1 VIQSQS
7 QPGKPVISPDTSRH
21 EYDEM
26 VSGSG
31 AIRPAW
37 HPLVGA
43 MHGMAKGAFAE
54 RVERVERQHEDIAV
68 AYSIQNE
75 PQAMASRRPFD
86 LLPMLLEHEAW
97 SRIEAGL
104 SQRARLYDRLIG
116 DIYGPRRLVAEGIL
130 PPALV
135 YGNPRFLRPCSFAPP
150 TGAPHVSIYA
160 ADLIRGPDGSW
171 RVLADRLQAPAG
183 IGVALQNRIILA
195 RTVPEL
201 FRAHQVQRIE
211 PFFDLW
217 RDALT
222 AAAPS
227 RNGAPRVVVLTPG
240 PFNAAYFEHVY
251 LARQLGAT
259 LVEGADLTMRDQ
271 RVYVKTLGHL
281 QPVDVI
287 LRFVEDDYC
296 DPLELRGTSVLG
308 VAGLLQAVRAGTVVV
323 VNALGTGVAET
334 PALRPFLPQLAQTL
348 LGEILTLPSVE
359 TAWLGAPGALDT
371 IDNRLSDDGS
381 GGAVIKPA
389 FATRRDEQAFVE
401 EFERRGRRALLEEV
415 RRQPA
420 LFIAETPPHPSVIP
434 VWTPDGLVP
443 RPMTLRIFLVQHEGR
458 YHAMPGGLTLVPHQ
472 SAGAVTT
479 LHQPPMS
486 KDTWVLTGE
495 DQPPAI
501 VVRSPPP
508 PLSIQRPGD
517 ELRSRTADDLF
528 WLGRYSERLDNAA
541 RIMRSAAVRLAVD
554 HVGPGHQHEWQYLVR
569 LLIDARLIEPSA
581 AELLPDG
588 AGLLLAVSAIG
599 PRANALPEVFRAVH
613 RIAQTLRDRL
623 SNDMWKVV
631 IGLLRDARERLEVQ
645 PQELDRFIAALDNV
659 IGVVAAFGGMTAEN
673 MTRGNGWRF
682 LDVGRRLERAH
693 YGASALFEMLADD
706 RHDKEG
712 PLALALELFDSSIT
726 YRSRYL
732 SAVQSGPVFDLVLAD
747 ETNPRGVAFQ
757 LNMIVE
763 HLQALATAFGRP
775 SNRPELALAEQIQ
788 SSLRQ
793 AATDR
798 LSGAGD
804 RRAVERLAEL
814 LGTTRQQLL
823 SLSEVITRTYFSHVR
838 VPRAVGYEWS
848 TR

>member
-1 VIQSQS
+1 MIQSQS
-7 QPGKPVISPDTSRH
+7 LPGGPVVSPDASRH

-31 AIRPAW
+31 AIRSVW

-54 RVERVERQHEDIAV
+54 RVERVERQHEDIVV

-75 PQAMASRRPFD
+75 PQALASRRPFD
-86 LLPMLLEHEAW
+86 LLPMLLEHEEW
-97 SRIEAGL
+97 SRIETGL
-104 SQRARLYDRLIG
+104 SQRAQLFDRLID
-116 DIYGPRRLVAEGIL
+116 DIYGPRRLLADGVL
-130 PPALV
+130 PPALI
-135 YGNPRFLRPCSFAPP
+135 YGNPRFLRPCSFTLPADA
-150 TGAPHVSIYA
+150 TYVAAYA
-160 ADLIRGPDGSW
+160 ADLIRAPDGSW
-171 RVLADRLQAPAG
+171 RVLTDRLQAPTG
-183 IGVALQNRIILA
+183 IGIALQNRVVLA

-227 RNGAPRVVVLTPG
+227 HNGAPRVAVLTPG

-296 DPLELRGTSVLG
+296 DPLELRGNSVLG
-308 VAGLLQAVRAGTVVV
+308 VAGLLQAVRAGTVAV

-334 PALRPFLPQLAQTL
+334 PALRPFLPQLAQAL
-348 LGEILTLPSVE
+348 LGETLVLPSVD
-359 TAWLGAPGALDT
+359 TMWLGAAGALDS
-371 IDNRLSDDGS
+371 LDGS
-381 GGAVIKPA
+381 AVIKPA
-389 FATRRDEQAFVE
+389 FANRRDEQAFVE
-401 EFERRGRRALLEEV
+401 EFERRGRRALLDEV
-415 RRQPA
+415 RKQPA
-420 LFIAETPPHPSVIP
+420 SYIAESPFQPSVIP
-434 VWTPDGLVP
+434 VWTPEGLVP
-443 RPMTLRIFLVQHEGR
+443 RPMTLRIFLVRHEGR
-458 YHAMPGGLTLVPHQ
+458 YHAMPGGLAHVPHQ

-486 KDTWVLTGE
+486 KDTWVLVGE

-501 VVRSPPP
+501 VMRSPPP
-508 PLSIQRPGD
+508 LAVRRPGD

-541 RIMRSAAVRLAVD
+541 RILRSAALRLAVD
-554 HVGPGHQHEWQYLVR
+554 HVGPGHQHEWQYLAR

-581 AELLPDG
+581 AELLPEG
-588 AGLLLAVSAIG
+588 ASLLLTMSATG

-631 IGLLRDARERLEVQ
+631 IGLLRDARERLEAQ
-645 PQELDRFIAALDNV
+645 PQELDRFIAALDNL
-659 IGVVAAFGGMTAEN
+659 IGVVAAFGGMAAEN

-693 YGASALFEMLADD
+693 YGTSSLFEMLADD
-706 RHDKEG
+706 RYDKEG

-726 YRSRYL
+726 YRARYL

-747 ETNPRGVAFQ
+747 ETNPRGVMFQ
-757 LNMIVE
+757 LNMVVE

-775 SNRPELALAEQIQ
+775 SHRPELAVAEQIQ
-788 SSLRQ
+788 AAVRQ
-793 AATDR
+793 AATDQ
-798 LSGAGD
+798 LFGD

-823 SLSEVITRTYFSHVR
+823 SLSEAVTRTYFSHVR

-848 TR
+848 MR